1 MYNLNLPLHTKY
13 DCWIFN
19 GYISVTV
26 VPTKCYGTSEQYE
39 CPKNVPSK
47 RKKELTFF
55 SMHILCKKNKS
66 FTNTKN
72 SIDTNMLLQMYISI
86 IFGSSAPTMGGISG
100 ITKLSPH

>member
-1 MYNLNLPLHTKY
+1 MVHLNNMSAQKMSPAKE
-13 DCWIFN
+13 
-19 GYISVTV
+19 
-26 VPTKCYGTSEQYE
+26 K
-39 CPKNVPSK
+39 KNF
-47 RKKELTFF
+47 TFF

-66 FTNTKN
+66 LTNTKN